1 MTNQNDF
8 VIDNGTGFAVRQD
21 IQDALQ
27 ALAGNS
33 SGNSEPSVKY
43 AYQWWA
49 DTNANV
55 LKIRNSANN
64 AWIEL
69 FQLDGTFTLED
80 GSASSPG
87 LSFRDNLN
95 TGIFSGSANEFN
107 ISTAGTERFVI
118 NSIGNCGIGTQAPTQ
133 RLHVQSAADCIIRV
147 TSADGNAAFL
157 DLGDVS
163 DPDGGR
169 IHYDSGSNLVFNSSS
184 LERMRIDSSG
194 RLLVGLSSA
203 RTYEQPEPFGGN
215 DTIPALQLEGS
226 GSSHGDHRVFG
237 HTYNNND
244 VYAPVHILAKTRGF
258 PVTIVSNND
267 PLGIISFQ
275 GADGADLEEAVQIRA
290 EVDGAPSGNDM
301 PGRLLFCT
309 TPSGTHSPSERMR
322 INNSGKIFIRTNS
335 GGDTA
340 TGLRTKVGVAT
351 DANYTD
357 FVHSCYEA
365 QVTINSGGQ
374 SKRIGILN
382 AWDGNIHGTSIA
394 MVYDGGYNM
403 VFATNSDTNDRP
415 VERMRVKKDGNVL
428 IGTAS
433 NVQNTKLEVRS
444 DSSSAASLAIANTN
458 SSYTGTIMLLHAERE
473 TTNNSYEFLN
483 CRIESPNPGVAAFRL
498 EVGDDGDVRNVN
510 NSYGQISDISLKENI
525 VDANSQWD
533 DFKNLKF
540 RSYNFKE
547 STGFPTFKQIGLVA
561 QEAETVCP
569 NLVKTGKEDSNT
581 KETYKFLKTSI
592 LYMKGMKA
600 LQEAIAKIEVLETK
614 VAALE
619 AA

>member
-1 MTNQNDF
+1 
-8 VIDNGTGFAVRQD
+8 
-21 IQDALQ
+21 
-27 ALAGNS
+27 
-33 SGNSEPSVKY
+33 
-43 AYQWWA
+43 
-49 DTNANV
+49 
-55 LKIRNSANN
+55 
-64 AWIEL
+64 
-69 FQLDGTFTLED
+69 
-80 GSASSPG
+80 
-87 LSFRDNLN
+87 
-95 TGIFSGSANEFN
+95 
-107 ISTAGTERFVI
+107 
-118 NSIGNCGIGTQAPTQ
+118 
-133 RLHVQSAADCIIRV
+133 
-147 TSADGNAAFL
+147 
-157 DLGDVS
+157 
-163 DPDGGR
+163 
-169 IHYDSGSNLVFNSSS
+169 
-184 LERMRIDSSG
+184 
-194 RLLVGLSSA
+194 
-203 RTYEQPEPFGGN
+203 
-215 DTIPALQLEGS
+215 
-226 GSSHGDHRVFG
+226 
-237 HTYNNND
+237 
-244 VYAPVHILAKTRGF
+244 
-258 PVTIVSNND
+258 
-267 PLGIISFQ
+267 
-275 GADGADLEEAVQIRA
+275 
-290 EVDGAPSGNDM
+290 M